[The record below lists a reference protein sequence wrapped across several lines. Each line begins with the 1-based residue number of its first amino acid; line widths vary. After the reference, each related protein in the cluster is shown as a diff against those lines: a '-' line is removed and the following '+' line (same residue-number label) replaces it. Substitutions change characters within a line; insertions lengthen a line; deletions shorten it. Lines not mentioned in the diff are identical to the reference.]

1 MSFRKAWISV
11 LEMTHFGPE
20 LILAVGIEF
29 ELAILG
35 KDSNIT

>member
-1 MSFRKAWISV
+1 MSVGKLGLV

-20 LILAVGIEF
+20 LILEVGIEF

-35 KDSNIT
+35 KVYNIT